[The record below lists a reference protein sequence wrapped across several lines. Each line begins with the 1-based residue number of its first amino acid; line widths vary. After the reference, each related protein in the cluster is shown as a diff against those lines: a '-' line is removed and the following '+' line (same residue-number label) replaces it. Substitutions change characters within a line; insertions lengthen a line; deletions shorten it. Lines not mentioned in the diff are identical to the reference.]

1 MHSNAQKISPTTYR
15 TLFWLFLAGITAFRL
30 LLADKFGLG
39 VDESHYVLFSRRL
52 AWGYFDHPPMVAFL
66 AAGTTLAGN
75 SVFWVRLGPIICSV
89 LGVILMRY
97 LALGLYRDERVAFW
111 AAVLLNL
118 MPYQHLLMVALLPD
132 ATLNFF
138 WCGTLLTFWYA
149 LKNGKWPLWIL
160 AGLLFGGALLSKYH
174 AVLLPLCLVG
184 YLLTSSNHRFW
195 LGRIQPYVAGLTG
208 LAVFM
213 PNILWNA
220 RHGWI
225 SYAYQLGRGSGD
237 GLNFGK
243 FLLAIGGQFGVWSP
257 LIFGLLIAA
266 VITILRSQRLSDS
279 DRFVVWTS
287 IPVFAFFCLAGL
299 TSKILPHWTA
309 VGWWTGS
316 IAIAVVALRKIS
328 QPNKSG
334 VRWRRWS
341 VAAGVTGFLMS
352 VLLHAALMR
361 PIVGPAYTW
370 ARDISLSLNRH
381 FPAFRPLKPFETGYD
396 ISNDLF
402 GWEEIAKRVEAVR
415 AGMPRP
421 QQTFVFCRRFFMTSQ
436 LGVYLSPDTV
446 ATSLHRKVNQYH
458 LWFSAEGHKGWDAL
472 FVVDHKRHRERAQG
486 YQVLFAAMD
495 PDPVEIR
502 VYRGR
507 QLAHDFDVYKYYGFK
522 GRFEE

>member
-75 SVFWVRLGPIICSV
+75 SVFFVRLGPIICSV

-220 RHGWI
+220 RHDWI

-243 FLLAIGGQFGVWSP
+243 F
-257 LIFGLLIAA
+257 AA
-266 VITILRSQRLSDS
+266 VPRQRSARRTDQLRAQADPRAA
-279 DRFVVWTS
+279 R
-287 IPVFAFFCLAGL
+287 G
-299 TSKILPHWTA
+299 PHE
-309 VGWWTGS
+309 GPP
-316 IAIAVVALRKIS
+316 R
-328 QPNKSG
+328 PP
-334 VRWRRWS
+334 R
-341 VAAGVTGFLMS
+341 AAGDARARRRRPRRLDLEE
-352 VLLHAALMR
+352 VLL
-361 PIVGPAYTW
+361 VGGMSRWPAVQE
-370 ARDISLSLNRH
+370 
-381 FPAFRPLKPFETGYD
+381 FVEQK
-396 ISNDLF
+396 F
-402 GWEEIAKRVEAVR
+402 GKQAVEGR
-415 AGMPRP
+415 QSR
-421 QQTFVFCRRFFMTSQ
+421 
-436 LGVYLSPDTV
+436 
-446 ATSLHRKVNQYH
+446 
-458 LWFSAEGHKGWDAL
+458 
-472 FVVDHKRHRERAQG
+472 
-486 YQVLFAAMD
+486 
-495 PDPVEIR
+495 
-502 VYRGR
+502 RGR
-507 QLAHDFDVYKYYGFK
+507 RARRRRVCRHPRRRV
-522 GRFEE
+522 GRGTAPRRDATRSRHSRRR